1 MLSVEEEI
9 KAYLSTFTFE
19 IGEVEIR
26 SPFQYNKP
34 NIDKPVIVIQ
44 EILNAPRLQNYTDD
58 ETYSNLGYQIS
69 VISRNVKITKAG
81 ETEEDTPETMVLTPY
96 EAVNKLSMEV
106 CDCLKDRFLL
116 IRQGEF
122 LSRAYT
128 EDNTVMEK
136 VFRLN
141 TTVDLNNKYLYR
153 G

>member
-1 MLSVEEEI
+1 MLSLEEEI